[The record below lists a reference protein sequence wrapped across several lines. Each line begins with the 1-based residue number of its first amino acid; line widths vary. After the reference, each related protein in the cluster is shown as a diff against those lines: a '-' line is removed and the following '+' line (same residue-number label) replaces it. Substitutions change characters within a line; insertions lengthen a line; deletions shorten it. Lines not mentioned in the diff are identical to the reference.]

1 MDDLTLKE
9 AANRWGV
16 SVDTVRRRIRS
27 GICNAYKD
35 AQGRW
40 LISFQEA
47 NRLASANE
55 PSASHEDSKRLE
67 QAIAALTEELR
78 ARRLEVQQLHLLL
91 QQALSRS

>member
-1 MDDLTLKE
+1 VAVFTLKE
-9 AANRWGV
+9 AAHLWGV

-35 AQGRW
+35 TRGRW
-40 LISFQEA
+40 LVSVQETDGRAYA
-47 NRLASANE
+47 NVQAESRN
-55 PSASHEDSKRLE
+55 DTQRLE
-67 QAIAALTEELR
+67 EVINALTEELR